1 MSEPQMEPLIVA
13 KRESGPRLDIQIKKV
28 PVPFVNALR
37 RILLDE
43 TPVVEVQDVRI
54 LTNTSA
60 MPHEMLR
67 HRFEMLPVNVLPTA
81 EDTIRGTKL
90 ELRIQRDEDGTQD
103 ITTDDISGKDVLLK
117 DRDLGTPL
125 LVARIKKGESIHIQA
140 RLGVNPAGSQVCLAT
155 YGFHVD
161 PATEKVEEDRQ
172 DFVQK
177 NPNLP
182 DALKVF
188 NQFYIQRSF
197 SKDDKGRPDWF
208 DVSLET
214 QGVVRPTDLLKGAC
228 RILRERTRLWRDAV
242 KENVIRHQEVNVY
255 TFVSSEGHTLGALL
269 QYVLYDSDQ
278 VDLVDYDI
286 PHPLRQEM
294 RLRVKTDKQPEA
306 VLAFVTDKITDY
318 CNRLEKELS

>member
-1 MSEPQMEPLIVA
+1 MEPLVVA
-13 KRESGPRLDIQIKKV
+13 KRESGPRLDVHIQNV

-81 EDTIRGTKL
+81 EDTIRATKL
-90 ELRIQRDEDGTQD
+90 ELRIQRDEEGTQD
-103 ITTDDISGKDVLLK
+103 VTTEDISGKDVLMK
-117 DRDLGTPL
+117 DRDLGEPL
-125 LVARIKKGESIHIQA
+125 LVARIKKGEAIHIQA

-155 YGFHVD
+155 YAFHVD
-161 PATEKVEEDRQ
+161 PALEKVEEDRQ

-197 SKDDKGRPDWF
+197 SKDEKGRPKGF
-208 DVSLET
+208 DFSVET
-214 QGVVRPTDLLKGAC
+214 LGVMSPKDLLKNAC
-228 RILRERTRLWRDAV
+228 RILRERTRLWKDAV
-242 KENVIRHQEVNVY
+242 KENVIRHQENNVY
-255 TFVSSEGHTLGALL
+255 TFVSAEGHTLGALL

-294 RLRVKTDKQPEA
+294 RLRVKTSQQPEA
-306 VLAFVTDKITDY
+306 IVAFVTSKVTEY